1 MKTFLDR
8 QLSVGMMAAV
18 FIAKH
23 PEVAKQLG
31 VKSLLNRMAEKENP
45 ARGHQLPETLAVIEG
60 VKAFALLLEARG
72 GLGDN
77 HWHTAFM
84 QALFQLVMQQG
95 FVLGWSA
102 RATDTTIGYEC
113 ILAEFLGRI
122 TPIVEIE
129 MPGMSEAIA
138 GMKARLTAA

>member
-1 MKTFLDR
+1 
-8 QLSVGMMAAV
+8 
-18 FIAKH
+18 
-23 PEVAKQLG
+23 
-31 VKSLLNRMAEKENP
+31 
-45 ARGHQLPETLAVIEG
+45 
-60 VKAFALLLEARG
+60 
-72 GLGDN
+72 
-77 HWHTAFM
+77 M